1 VNVVRV
7 RGSKIPSRNLGQRQ
21 SARGRSA
28 TGRSTAS
35 RTVRSRLPRWL
46 ERLPQARANLTE
58 ARLILVW
65 LILLLGC
72 ALLGINLL
80 RLQVWD
86 TATMVRRAKQQQTE
100 YLRPFV
106 PRRPITDRN
115 GNVIAIDQ
123 PAYELYAHPRYF
135 KQSQESIAAL
145 ISPIIGHPKDEL
157 LKQFAAKESGI
168 KLENGVNEDVARRLK
183 GLVIDGLELTEW
195 QQRLYPQQNLMSN
208 IIGYVDNAQTPQA
221 GLEYSF
227 RHILEQSPKAV
238 RLNHTGDGIML
249 PDGIP
254 NGFVNQDDLRL
265 QLTVDSRLQRAIT
278 PIVDRQVK
286 NFGAKRGLV
295 LVMDA
300 SDGAILS
307 MVASPRFDPNRYY
320 EANDISIFKNWAL
333 TDLYEPGSTF
343 KPIVVAMALESG
355 SVKLDD
361 YFYDSGYLEFDGWP
375 IYNSDR
381 GARGSINLTQV
392 IKYSSNIGMV
402 RVGQAMKP
410 DTYFSWLERI
420 GLGQKTGIDL
430 PFEAEGQMHS
440 RKTFVTSPLD
450 RATTSFGQGF
460 SMTPLQLLKM
470 HGMLASG
477 GKMVTPHIVKGLYDS
492 GGKPYWEPQRAM
504 PKQIFTPKNT
514 RAVLRMMEEVV
525 AHGTGDKAQVE
536 GYRVA
541 GKTGTA
547 QKAGTH
553 GYIEGA
559 YITSFVGI
567 FPVDNPRYVVLAVL
581 DEPQGQV
588 YGGTTAAP
596 VVKEVIEIIAGVEK
610 VPPSKPDADTP

>member
-1 VNVVRV
+1 MVRV
-7 RGSKIPSRNLGQRQ
+7 RSSKISSRAPRRHRPT
-21 SARGRSA
+21 AGRP
-28 TGRSTAS
+28 
-35 RTVRSRLPRWL
+35 LPRWL
-46 ERLPQARANLTE
+46 ANLSRRWRDRLPVARANLTQQ
-58 ARLILVW
+58 RLIVVW

-72 ALLGINLL
+72 TLLGANLL
-80 RLQVWD
+80 RIQVWD
-86 TATMVRRAKQQQTE
+86 NARMARLAKQQQSQ

-106 PRRPITDRN
+106 PRRPITDRT
-115 GNVIAIDQ
+115 GNVIAIDR

-135 KQSQESIAAL
+135 KQSQEAVAKL
-145 ISPIIGHPKDEL
+145 LSPIIGQPMDAL
-157 LKQFAAKESGI
+157 LKQFNGRESGI
-168 KLENGVNEDVARRLK
+168 KLSHDINEDVAKRIEH
-183 GLVIDGLELTEW
+183 LVVDGLELTPW

-227 RHILEQSPKAV
+227 RHMLEQLPKAV
-238 RLNHTGDGIML
+238 RLNRTGEGTVL

-278 PIVDRQVK
+278 PIVERQVK

-307 MVASPRFDPNRYY
+307 MVSSPSFDPNRYY
-320 EANDISIFKNWAL
+320 EENDLSIFKNWAL

-355 SVKLDD
+355 SIKLDD
-361 YFYDSGYLEFDGWP
+361 YFDDSGYLEFDGWP

-470 HGMLASG
+470 NGMLASG

-492 GGKPYWEPQRAM
+492 SGKAYWEPQRAM
-504 PKQIFTPKNT
+504 PKQVFTPKNT

-525 AHGTGDKAQVE
+525 AHGTGDKAQVA

-547 QKAGTH
+547 QKAGNR

-610 VPPSKPDADTP
+610 VPPSKPDAESN

>member
-1 VNVVRV
+1 VR
-7 RGSKIPSRNLGQRQ
+7 SKIPGRYPSQRRSAKGGLRRWLAVLGNRWGQR
-21 SARGRSA
+21 
-28 TGRSTAS
+28 
-35 RTVRSRLPRWL
+35 LPKA
-46 ERLPQARANLTE
+46 QTNLTE
-58 ARLILVW
+58 QRLILVW

-72 ALLGINLL
+72 TLLGANLL
-80 RLQVWD
+80 RIQVWD
-86 TATMVRRAKQQQTE
+86 NARMARLAKQQQTQ

-106 PRRPITDRN
+106 PRRPITDRT
-115 GNVIAIDQ
+115 GNVVAIDR

-135 KQSQESIAAL
+135 KQSKAAVAKL
-145 ISPIIGHPKDEL
+145 LSPIIGHPEAEL
-157 LKQFAAKESGI
+157 LKQFNDRESGI
-168 KLENGVNEDVARRLK
+168 KLENDINEDVAKRIEH
-183 GLVIDGLELTEW
+183 LVIDGLELTPW

-208 IIGYVDNAQTPQA
+208 IIGYVDHAQTPQA

-227 RHILEQSPKAV
+227 RHMLEQSPKAV
-238 RLNHTGDGIML
+238 RLNRTGEGIVL

-278 PIVDRQVK
+278 PIVERQVK

-307 MVASPRFDPNRYY
+307 MVSSPSFDPNRYY
-320 EANDISIFKNWAL
+320 QENDISIFKNWAL

-355 SVKLDD
+355 SIKLDD

-470 HGMLASG
+470 NGMLASG

-492 GGKPYWEPQRAM
+492 SGKAYWEPQRAM

-525 AHGTGDKAQVE
+525 AHGTGDKAQVA

-547 QKAGTH
+547 QKAGNH

-610 VPPSKPDADTP
+610 VPPSKPDAEEPQP